1 MTEEVSH
8 SSHFKTKKRNLRSS
22 DTNLQFPVQQLQTD
36 SEEEL
41 QYGLNFNPN
50 QFQRDSASQEEE
62 DAEMLEQLSD
72 GENDEDGQNK

>member
-1 MTEEVSH
+1 M
-8 SSHFKTKKRNLRSS
+8 
-22 DTNLQFPVQQLQTD
+22 QQLQTD

-62 DAEMLEQLSD
+62 EDAEMLEQLSD
-72 GENDEDGQNK
+72 GENDEDGENK

>member
-1 MTEEVSH
+1 
-8 SSHFKTKKRNLRSS
+8 
-22 DTNLQFPVQQLQTD
+22 VQQLQTD

-72 GENDEDGQNK
+72 GENDEDGENK